1 MKKSRPGTLLSV
13 LCREADRE
21 KMAAL
26 LLRHTTTIGVRE
38 HLCRRYTLTRCE
50 ETVSTPYGPVRRK
63 ISEGCGVTREK
74 YEYEDLARI
83 ARENGLSL
91 PEVKAALDREHDT
104 RD

>member
-1 MKKSRPGTLLSV
+1 M
-13 LCREADRE
+13 
-21 KMAAL
+21 
-26 LLRHTTTIGVRE
+26 
-38 HLCRRYTLTRCE
+38 
-50 ETVSTPYGPVRRK
+50 STPYGPVRRK

>member
-1 MKKSRPGTLLSV
+1 MTQ
-13 LCREADRE
+13 
-21 KMAAL
+21 
-26 LLRHTTTIGVRE
+26 
-38 HLCRRYTLTRCE
+38 
-50 ETVSTPYGPVRRK
+50 TPYGPVRRK